1 MISDVKK
8 NSPLIFSKA
17 CPFESL
23 LLSFYR
29 QTQLYVVVRASSS
42 TFLVSAD
49 ATVPLEN
56 VRAVFF
62 CEEEDSLLLL
72 REDKIEV
79 FGLGLG
85 LGVVLNEIELPESFS
100 LCQSL
105 KFGQSETGEFLLAAH
120 RGRNLV
126 LAIFDFFELVTL
138 ETTFEDEIKTIE
150 LSGTHIRVQTS
161 KLELLD
167 FSLQKIDEDEPFS
180 PPENTLVVQSEDLD
194 FCIAPNRQAES
205 IVFSSSPSSSKQSTL
220 IEEKAAVSLPLKV
233 DPQYVFRP
241 SKSSLVFSSRKEL
254 NLASFKLPI
263 FIQASGE
270 LSMIGQQISSI
281 KQKARSTF
289 LTKLAS
295 IAKGEI
301 PIRKIQGKE
310 NRRFLRKA
318 LRTLNP
324 AMIDSADSEK
334 VGASLLRSWKRKR
347 RESKAFQ
354 SRKGSA
360 SHVSMGLEP
369 LSRAL
374 KAF

>member
-1 MISDVKK
+1 MITDVKK

-49 ATVPLEN
+49 SAVCLEN

-85 LGVVLNEIELPESFS
+85 VVLNEIELPESFS
-100 LCQSL
+100 LCQNL
-105 KFGQSETGEFLLAAH
+105 RFGQSETGEFLLAAH
-120 RGRNLV
+120 RGKNLM

-138 ETTFEDEIKTIE
+138 ETAFENEIKAVE

-161 KLELLD
+161 RLELLD
-167 FSLQKIDEDEPFS
+167 FSLQRIDEDELFS
-180 PPENTLVVQSEDLD
+180 PPEDTLVVQTEDLG

-205 IVFSSSPSSSKQSTL
+205 IVFSSSPSSIKQSIL
-220 IEEKAAVSLPLKV
+220 AEEKTAVSLPSRV
-233 DPQYVFRP
+233 DPQCIFRP
-241 SKSSLVFSSRKEL
+241 SKSSLVFSSRREL
-254 NLASFKLPI
+254 NLVSFKLPI

-270 LSMIGQQISSI
+270 LSMIGQQLSSI
-281 KQKARSTF
+281 KQEARSAF
-289 LTKLAS
+289 LTRLAS
-295 IAKGEI
+295 IAKGEV
-301 PIRKIQGKE
+301 PIRKVQGKE
-310 NRRFLRKA
+310 NRRMLRRA
-318 LRTLNP
+318 LRTLGP
-324 AMIDSADSEK
+324 ATIDSTDSEK
-334 VGASLLRSWKRKR
+334 IGARLLRSWKRKR
-347 RESKAFQ
+347 RESKALQ

-360 SHVSMGLEP
+360 SHASVGWEP

-374 KAF
+374 RAF